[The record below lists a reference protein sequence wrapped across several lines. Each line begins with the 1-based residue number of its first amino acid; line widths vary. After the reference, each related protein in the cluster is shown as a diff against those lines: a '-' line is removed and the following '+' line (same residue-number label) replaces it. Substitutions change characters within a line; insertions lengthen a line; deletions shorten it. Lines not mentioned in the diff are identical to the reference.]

1 MKNQKFSNIYD
12 LLDSKPKNISQLLGE
27 FGEYVYRSYCRKQNY
42 ECKKVNYLEA
52 DVVIFNNTEK
62 HFVDVKTTLSNSGT
76 YRGRKTQKKY
86 DYAYDQVFVTIN
98 FIKIYPDDN
107 SLLKKFANLDN
118 EILIENTNEQYQKYL
133 AAPKEKKFTTNAQKK
148 REELKKE
155 IIKYFKLKKNLR
167 CRVLVRGPV
176 SENSWK
182 NDKPHNVPGDETT
195 YKKYNYNILIN
206 FKYVGVD
213 LETVKDIYLFKTN
226 LIGSKIKLNEP
237 ELNIQKNKNIKY
249 LIDYDDF
256 KKNNSKYYFI
266 SLDSFYNFIET
277 I

>member
-27 FGEYVYRSYCRKQNY
+27 FGEYVYRSYCREQNY

-52 DVVIFNNTEK
+52 DVVIFDNTEK

-86 DYAYDQVFVTIN
+86 DYAYDQVFVTIK

-133 AAPKEKKFTTNAQKK
+133 TAPKEKKFTTNAQKK

-155 IIKYFKLKKNLR
+155 IIKFFKLKKNLR

-195 YKKYNYNILIN
+195 YKKYDYNILIN

-256 KKNNSKYYFI
+256 KKNNSEYYFT

>member
-1 MKNQKFSNIYD
+1 

-27 FGEYVYRSYCRKQNY
+27 FGEYVYRSYCREQNY

-52 DVVIFNNTEK
+52 DVVIFDNTEK

-86 DYAYDQVFVTIN
+86 DYAYDQVFLTIN

-133 AAPKEKKFTTNAQKK
+133 TAPKEKKFITNAQKK

-155 IIKYFKLKKNLR
+155 IIKYFKLKKNSR

-182 NDKPHNVPGDETT
+182 NDKPHNVPGDEKT
-195 YKKYNYNILIN
+195 YKKYDYNILIN

-213 LETVKDIYLFKTN
+213 LEAVKDIYLFKTN

-237 ELNIQKNKNIKY
+237 KLNIQKNKNIKY

-256 KKNNSKYYFI
+256 KKNNSEYYFT
-266 SLDSFYNFIET
+266 SLDSFNNFIET

>member
-27 FGEYVYRSYCRKQNY
+27 FGEYVYRSYCREQNY

-62 HFVDVKTTLSNSGT
+62 RFVDVKTTLSNSGT

-133 AAPKEKKFTTNAQKK
+133 TAPKEKKFTTNAQKK

-155 IIKYFKLKKNLR
+155 IIKFFKLKKNLR

-195 YKKYNYNILIN
+195 YKKYDYNILIN

-256 KKNNSKYYFI
+256 KKNNSEYYFT

>member
-12 LLDSKPKNISQLLGE
+12 LLDSKPKNINQLLGE
-27 FGEYVYRSYCRKQNY
+27 FGEYVYRSYCREQNY

-52 DVVIFNNTEK
+52 DVVIFDNTEK
-62 HFVDVKTTLSNSGT
+62 HFIDVKTTLSNSGT

-133 AAPKEKKFTTNAQKK
+133 TAPKEKKFITNAQKK

-182 NDKPHNVPGDETT
+182 NDKPHNVPGDENT
-195 YKKYNYNILIN
+195 YKKYDYNILIN

-213 LETVKDIYLFKTN
+213 LEAVKDIYLFETN

-237 ELNIQKNKNIKY
+237 KLNIQKNKNIKY

-256 KKNNSKYYFI
+256 KKNNSEYYFT

>member
-27 FGEYVYRSYCRKQNY
+27 FGEYVYRSYCREQNY

-52 DVVIFNNTEK
+52 DVVIFDNTEK

-133 AAPKEKKFTTNAQKK
+133 TAPKEKKFTTNAQKK

-155 IIKYFKLKKNLR
+155 IIKFFKLKKNLR

-195 YKKYNYNILIN
+195 YKKYDYNILIN

-256 KKNNSKYYFI
+256 KKNNSEYYFT